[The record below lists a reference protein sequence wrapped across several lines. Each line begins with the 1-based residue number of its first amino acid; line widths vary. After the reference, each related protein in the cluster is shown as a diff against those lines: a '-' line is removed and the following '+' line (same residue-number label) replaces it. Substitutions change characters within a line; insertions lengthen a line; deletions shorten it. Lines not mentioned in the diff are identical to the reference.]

1 MYVQWLNIMI
11 KSLEI
16 KNFAA
21 YKKAKLNFS
30 KGLNFIISPSDK
42 GKSAILKALVW
53 GLTNKPNSSGF
64 RPLFWD
70 GDTQINIDLFNPE
83 DISIKRVK
91 GKTKNYY
98 ELLNYYNQ
106 ENFIFKSFKQDVPE
120 EIKKIIN
127 ISDINIQ
134 RQIDSPFLISFSS
147 GEVARYF
154 NKIIGLDKIDN
165 SLKYI
170 NTKIRSKNS
179 LIVSEKNNLKEYRG
193 KQKEYDWIKEA
204 EKILIKAEVLE
215 EEIINKKQNN
225 KILKKLLEEINYN
238 KLILTK
244 FKNLDE
250 VELLIKKADKLDNEL
265 IKKEQNLLNLE
276 TIVEQI
282 KDCKTSIDSYKN
294 ILKQKENI
302 DKVFILKEDINNLNN
317 KKRKISLLFREIKR
331 TKQEYKTL
339 SHNIKII
346 EKKLKEITPDIC
358 PLCNQ
363 KIRKEK

>member
-1 MYVQWLNIMI
+1 MI
-11 KSLEI
+11 KLLQI

-21 YKKAKLNFS
+21 YKKVELNFS
-30 KGLNFIISPSDK
+30 KGLNFIIGPSDK

-53 GLTNKPNSSGF
+53 VLTNKPNSSGF

-70 GDTQINIDLFNPE
+70 GDTQVNIDLFKPR
-83 DISIKRVK
+83 DISIRRVK
-91 GKTKNYY
+91 GKNNNYY
-98 ELLNYYNQ
+98 ELLDYYDQ
-106 ENFIFKSFKQDVPE
+106 EEFIFKSFKQDVPE
-120 EIKKIIN
+120 EIKDIIN

-134 RQIDSPFLISFSS
+134 RQIDPPFLISFSS

-170 NTKIRSKNS
+170 NTKIRWKNNS
-179 LIVSEKNNLKEYRG
+179 IVSEKDKLKEYRE
-193 KQKEYDWIKEA
+193 KQKEYIWIKEA
-204 EKILIKAEVLE
+204 EKILIKAEELE

-225 KILKKLLEEINYN
+225 RIFKEVIKQINYS
-238 KLILTK
+238 KQILVK
-244 FKNLDE
+244 FKNLNKI
-250 VELLIKKADKLDNEL
+250 ELLIKKADKLDNEL
-265 IKKEQNLLNLE
+265 IKKEQNLLNLD

-282 KDCKTSIDSYKN
+282 KDCKYSININKN

-302 DKVFILKEDINNLNN
+302 NKASDLKEYINNLNN
-317 KKRKISLLFREIKR
+317 KKRKNSLLFKEIEE
-331 TKQEYKTL
+331 TKQDYRIL

-346 EKKLKEITPDIC
+346 EKKLKEITPNIC